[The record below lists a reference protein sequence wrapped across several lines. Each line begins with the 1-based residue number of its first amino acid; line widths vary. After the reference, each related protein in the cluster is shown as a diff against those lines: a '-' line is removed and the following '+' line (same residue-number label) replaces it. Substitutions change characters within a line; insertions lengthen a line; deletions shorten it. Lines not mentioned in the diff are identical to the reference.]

1 MKIKLFNS
9 AALMPFVLLPAVAHA
24 QEIRTDPALD
34 ATQEVSQQADPSSS
48 EIIVTA
54 TRREASL
61 QKVPVAVTA
70 VSNLALTTSGV
81 ENVRSL
87 NLVAP
92 GYNGGRNQNV
102 MQPSIRG
109 VGSNGTSVG
118 DESNVAVYVDG
129 IYQGDP
135 YSTQIDLV
143 EISRI
148 EVLRGP
154 QGTVFGRNATG
165 GLVNVVTPDP
175 QFNSRGRI
183 KASGART
190 RERANNFDISGYVTG
205 GLTDTIA
212 ADLAVLYRNQ
222 DGYAV
227 NLFKGGT
234 VGDRETISVRSKLL
248 FQPSDT
254 AKFVLTV
261 GYVDTHEETAALGQP
276 YKGNT
281 LGAKFDG
288 AIVPNKPWQV
298 SNFVAASGT
307 AGLSDYT
314 RLDLALKGQLDLGGV
329 ILESTSSYMRTR
341 VNQNADSDGTN
352 LLLGE
357 TDMRVRPD
365 TFTQELRLV
374 SDNSGPLSWTAGL
387 YYYELEGEQPLTL
400 INRQDPSLP
409 IVPTRMEP
417 KVSTA
422 SYAAF
427 AEGTYELMPRFSI
440 TLGGRFTTEKRKF
453 SQRING
459 NQLFTDAE
467 KKFDKFTYRV
477 SLQYEASPDLN
488 IYGTYGTGF
497 KSGVFNTFSPSRV
510 AVDPETIEAF
520 EFGIK
525 SEPLSWLRANLATF
539 YYKYDDM
546 QVTARGGDNS
556 FVLQNAA
563 KAKIYGGELELTT
576 EPVTGLNLR
585 SAIAY
590 THSEYD
596 KFTNAQVFIPRPG
609 GGNLV
614 SSVDASGNQLIRT
627 PEFTLTLGGRYSFDA
642 FDGKAFLG
650 GNIFHSSPVYYDY
663 LNTFKQDS
671 YELISSEIGW
681 TTPNDDLT
689 FRIFAKNLTNEAVA
703 QQISPG
709 PLGAYIIY
717 ERPREV
723 GASVEI
729 KF

>member
-1 MKIKLFNS
+1 MKMKFFAS
-9 AALMPFVLLPAVAHA
+9 AALMPIMLLPAAAYAQGTTTNPA
-24 QEIRTDPALD
+24 QETG
-34 ATQEVSQQADPSSS
+34 QQADPSDG

-54 TRREASL
+54 TRREESL

-70 VSNLALTTSGV
+70 VSSQTLTTAGV

-143 EISRI
+143 EVSRV

-175 QFNSRGRI
+175 QFSARGRF
-183 KASGART
+183 KASGSRT
-190 RERANNFDISGYVTG
+190 RESANNFDISSYVTS

-212 ADLAVLYRNQ
+212 ADVAVLYRNQ
-222 DGYAV
+222 DGYSV
-227 NLFKGGT
+227 NLFNGGT

-248 FQPSDT
+248 FQPSDK

-261 GYVDTHEETAALGQP
+261 GYVDTHEETAGLAQP
-276 YKGNT
+276 FKGNS
-281 LGAKFDG
+281 LGALYAG
-288 AIVPNKPWQV
+288 AIVPNKPWQTSSYV
-298 SNFVAASGT
+298 NATGT
-307 AGLSDYT
+307 AGLSDYN
-314 RLDLALKGQLDLGGV
+314 RLDIALKGELDLGGV
-329 ILESTSSYMRTR
+329 ILESSSSFMRTR
-341 VNQNADSDGTN
+341 VHQNADSDATN
-352 LLLGE
+352 IVLGE
-357 TDMRVRPD
+357 TDMRVKPE
-365 TFTQELRLV
+365 TFTQELRLI
-374 SDNSGPLSWTAGL
+374 SDTSGPLSWTAGL
-387 YYYELEGEQPLTL
+387 YYYELKGEQPLIL
-400 INRQDPSLP
+400 INRQDPALP
-409 IVPTRMEP
+409 IVPIRFEP

-422 SYAAF
+422 SYSAY
-427 AEGTYELMPRFSI
+427 AEGTYEVLPQLSI
-440 TLGGRFTTEKRKF
+440 TLGGRFTTETRKF

-459 NQLFTDAE
+459 AQLFTDAE

-477 SLQYEASPDLN
+477 SVQYEVTPDLN

-497 KSGVFNTFSPSRV
+497 KSGVFNTFSPSNV
-510 AVDPETIEAF
+510 AVNPETISAF
-520 EFGIK
+520 EFGVK

-539 YYKYDDM
+539 HYSYDNM
-546 QVTARGGDNS
+546 QVTARAANNS

-563 KAKIYGGELELTT
+563 KAKIYGGELELTA
-576 EPVTGLNLR
+576 EPITGLNLR
-585 SAIAY
+585 AALAY
-590 THSEYD
+590 THADYD
-596 KFTNAQVFIPRPG
+596 SFPNAQAFIPRLG
-609 GGNLV
+609 GGNTV
-614 SSVDASGNQLIRT
+614 TSVNASGNQLIRT
-627 PEFTLTLGGRYSFDA
+627 PEFTLSLGGRYSFDA

-650 GNIFHSSPVYYDY
+650 GSLFHSSPVYYDF
-663 LNTFKQDS
+663 LNAFRQDS
-671 YELISSEIGW
+671 YELVSAEIGW
-681 TTPNDDLT
+681 TSPNDDLT
-689 FRIFAKNLTNEAVA
+689 FRIFAKNLTNAAVA

-709 PLGAYIIY
+709 PLGAYVIY

-729 KF
+729 RF

>member
-1 MKIKLFNS
+1 
-9 AALMPFVLLPAVAHA
+9 
-24 QEIRTDPALD
+24 
-34 ATQEVSQQADPSSS
+34 
-48 EIIVTA
+48 
-54 TRREASL
+54 
-61 QKVPVAVTA
+61 
-70 VSNLALTTSGV
+70 
-81 ENVRSL
+81 
-87 NLVAP
+87 
-92 GYNGGRNQNV
+92 
-102 MQPSIRG
+102 
-109 VGSNGTSVG
+109 
-118 DESNVAVYVDG
+118 
-129 IYQGDP
+129 
-135 YSTQIDLV
+135 
-143 EISRI
+143 
-148 EVLRGP
+148 
-154 QGTVFGRNATG
+154 
-165 GLVNVVTPDP
+165 
-175 QFNSRGRI
+175 
-183 KASGART
+183 
-190 RERANNFDISGYVTG
+190 
-205 GLTDTIA
+205 
-212 ADLAVLYRNQ
+212 
-222 DGYAV
+222 
-227 NLFKGGT
+227 
-234 VGDRETISVRSKLL
+234 
-248 FQPSDT
+248 
-254 AKFVLTV
+254 
-261 GYVDTHEETAALGQP
+261 
-276 YKGNT
+276 
-281 LGAKFDG
+281 
-288 AIVPNKPWQV
+288 
-298 SNFVAASGT
+298 
-307 AGLSDYT
+307 
-314 RLDLALKGQLDLGGV
+314 
-329 ILESTSSYMRTR
+329 MRTR

-400 INRQDPSLP
+400 INRLDPSLP

-563 KAKIYGGELELTT
+563 KAKIYGGELELTA